1 MRNGYTR
8 QQICL
13 MKQLQ
18 QLWGQH
24 VYWTRAFII
33 STAANL
39 GDLEPVTNRLLRNPK
54 DFAQLFTPIYG
65 TKMACR
71 FQELF
76 TQHLLIAAD
85 LVNAAKNG
93 EIEKADCARKKW
105 VQNADELAAFLSC
118 VNPCWKERKWKNM
131 LYSHLK
137 MTEKE
142 AALRLQGYYAADIEI
157 FEEIEKEALEM
168 ADDMACGIINH
179 CFHQ

>member
-24 VYWTRAFII
+24 VYWTRTFII

-54 DFAQLFTPIYG
+54 EFAQLFTPIYG

-76 TQHLLIAAD
+76 
-85 LVNAAKNG
+85 
-93 EIEKADCARKKW
+93 
-105 VQNADELAAFLSC
+105 
-118 VNPCWKERKWKNM
+118 
-131 LYSHLK
+131 
-137 MTEKE
+137 
-142 AALRLQGYYAADIEI
+142 
-157 FEEIEKEALEM
+157 
-168 ADDMACGIINH
+168 
-179 CFHQ
+179 